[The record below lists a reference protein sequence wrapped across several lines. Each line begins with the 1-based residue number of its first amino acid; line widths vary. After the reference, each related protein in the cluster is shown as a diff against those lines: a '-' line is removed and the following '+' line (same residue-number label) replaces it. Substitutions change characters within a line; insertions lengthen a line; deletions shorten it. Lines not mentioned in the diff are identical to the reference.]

1 MSGQKPLWALSY
13 SRGPTSQFQQHRWR
27 NSLPL
32 PNSEDHKKTKVF
44 LRQKINNT
52 WKLLV
57 YAAIYV
63 DQSKLI
69 AVSDCLA
76 NSEQNESFKIG
87 STMSITHGRKRPYL
101 STAHVNSEIIIREK
115 IMYSRNHDTNIQV
128 IDFFSLLIIV
138 EWAQVIYK
146 NNSVIRL
153 NHFDVIAINILQS

>member
-13 SRGPTSQFQQHRWR
+13 SRGPTSQSQQHRWR

-32 PNSEDHKKTKVF
+32 PNSEDHEKTRFF
-44 LRQKINNT
+44 LPQKINNT

-69 AVSDCLA
+69 PVSDCLA

-87 STMSITHGRKRPYL
+87 NTRSIM
-101 STAHVNSEIIIREK
+101 AHANSEIIIQNK

-128 IDFFSLLIIV
+128 VDFFSLLIIV
-138 EWAQVIYK
+138 EWAQAIYK